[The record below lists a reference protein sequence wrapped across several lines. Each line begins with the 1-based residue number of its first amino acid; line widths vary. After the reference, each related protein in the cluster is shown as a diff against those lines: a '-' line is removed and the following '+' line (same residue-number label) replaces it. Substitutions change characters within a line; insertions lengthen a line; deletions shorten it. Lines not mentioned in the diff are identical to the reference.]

1 MMSYTDT
8 HASHIK
14 AEKLDSVVLW
24 SGTNTFKL
32 TDAIK
37 VFEEMICSISH
48 PYFKA
53 YLLLCCHQIAFVEMQ
68 FGSAVPLSF
77 LSGPSCSTLALCCF
91 WPT

>member
-8 HASHIK
+8 HASHVK

-37 VFEEMICSISH
+37 VFEEM
-48 PYFKA
+48 F
-53 YLLLCCHQIAFVEMQ
+53 LFHQSPIF
-68 FGSAVPLSF
+68 
-77 LSGPSCSTLALCCF
+77 
-91 WPT
+91 